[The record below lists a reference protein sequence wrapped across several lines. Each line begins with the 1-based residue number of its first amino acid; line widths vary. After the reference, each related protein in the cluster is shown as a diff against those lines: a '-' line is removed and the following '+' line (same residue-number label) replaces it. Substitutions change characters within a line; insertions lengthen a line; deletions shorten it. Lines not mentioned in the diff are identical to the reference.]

1 MNCYACEHTAINAC
15 KRCAK
20 PYCGDHGNAV
30 YCGDCLKPASALPSF
45 NLYRGALLA
54 LLVGTMVAIVLL
66 VRPPGETKGEA
77 PVVVGKTSPTATA
90 SNRTAEPT
98 IAAETPQVTST
109 PSAPTSTATTAATT
123 TPTESP
129 FTEYTVQPGDNL
141 ISIAQANLPPGADL
155 TAYANAIAAQNG
167 LSASSPLLNIGQKL
181 LLPKHP

>member
-1 MNCYACEHTAINAC
+1 MNCYACEQTAINAC

-66 VRPPGETKGEA
+66 VRPPGETKGES
-77 PVVVGKTSPTATA
+77 PVIVGKTSPTATA
-90 SNRTAEPT
+90 SNRTSEAT

-123 TPTESP
+123 TPTESA
-129 FTEYTVQPGDNL
+129 FIEYTVESGDNL

-167 LSASSPLLNIGQKL
+167 LSTSNPILNVGQKL